1 MAKSEVFSGMPEV
14 HHSQL
19 EVVDDDAVLELEVD
33 GQAVLVPEIS
43 ASEELVLDAVEVP
56 QEAVA
61 TEPGPEFVSY
71 MENKKRNVLTK
82 LGLAANT
89 DFTDN
94 EPTRS

>member
-43 ASEELVLDAVEVP
+43 ASEELVLE
-56 QEAVA
+56 
-61 TEPGPEFVSY
+61 
-71 MENKKRNVLTK
+71 MR
-82 LGLAANT
+82 
-89 DFTDN
+89 
-94 EPTRS
+94 